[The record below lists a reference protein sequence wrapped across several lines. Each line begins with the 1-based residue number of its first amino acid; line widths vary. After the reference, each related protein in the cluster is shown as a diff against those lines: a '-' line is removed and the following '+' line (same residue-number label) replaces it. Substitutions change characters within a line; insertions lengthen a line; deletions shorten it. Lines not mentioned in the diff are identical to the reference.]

1 MLFRS
6 VSNGDG
12 DGGGVDGDGSGG
24 NSPSRQGAGTETSL
38 PPKLVS
44 AMAAATELF
53 VELCSGV
60 QGFPVTENKY
70 AEGRGRWM
78 PGGPTPPLGA
88 GPGLAA
94 PRHGVATLGPPFDSP
109 SDFVFVS

>member
-1 MLFRS
+1 
-6 VSNGDG
+6 
-12 DGGGVDGDGSGG
+12 
-24 NSPSRQGAGTETSL
+24 
-38 PPKLVS
+38 
-44 AMAAATELF
+44 MAAAPKLF

-70 AEGRGRWM
+70 AEGQGQRR
-78 PGGPTPPLGA
+78 PGGPTPCLGA

-94 PRHGVATLGPPFDSP
+94 PRGGVATLWPPFDSP